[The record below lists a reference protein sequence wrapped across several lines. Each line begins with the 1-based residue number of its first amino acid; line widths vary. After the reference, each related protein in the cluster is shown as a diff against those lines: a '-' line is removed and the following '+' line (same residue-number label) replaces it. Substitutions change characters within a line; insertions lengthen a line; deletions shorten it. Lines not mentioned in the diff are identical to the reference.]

1 MSAPGEHANSN
12 LSDLTLAGLVH
23 DLRNVFETLGEAAD
37 LLAGDERW
45 AKLAATIERAS
56 EQGRRITESFRES
69 ARSFDFELILDN
81 AIQSIH
87 DFQLTGQHAPLE
99 FHCHIEPGIRLAG
112 RPGAWERVLVNLF
125 LNAAHAM
132 PQGGDVEVLAS
143 RSPGGIEI
151 VVRDSGPGIPADI
164 LDRLF
169 TPGFSTRHAHSGLG
183 LSIVESIVSQHGGTV
198 QAGNRIPG
206 PGAEF
211 VLRTPDL
218 QIAVANQPHAV
229 AGEGFADA
237 GVDESL

>member
-1 MSAPGEHANSN
+1 MSSPGEHAANHPSE
-12 LSDLTLAGLVH
+12 LTLAGLVH

-45 AKLAATIERAS
+45 AALAATIERAA

-69 ARSFDFELILDN
+69 AQSFDFELILDN
-81 AIQSIH
+81 AIQSIQ
-87 DFQLTGQHAPLE
+87 DFQLTGQHAELQ

-125 LNAAHAM
+125 LNAAYAM
-132 PQGGDVEVLAS
+132 PQGGEVEVIAS

-151 VVRDSGPGIPADI
+151 VVRDNGPGIPPEI
-164 LDRLF
+164 LDQLF
-169 TPGFSTRHAHSGLG
+169 VPGFSTRQAHSGLG
-183 LSIVESIVSQHGGTV
+183 LSIVESIVRQHGGMV

-211 VLRTPDL
+211 VLRAPDL
-218 QIAVANQPHAV
+218 QVAVPNQLHTLP
-229 AGEGFADA
+229 GEGLPDA
-237 GVDESL
+237 RVD